1 MYKYMM
7 AVSIAALL
15 CNPADALQ
23 TPQPAVKG
31 GDPHVQV
38 AIYNP
43 SEQTLV
49 IGAVGRPLTITF
61 GPTEHIRRVV
71 LETGAIVDNKA
82 VTPPWDGPTADQI
95 SAAPLGNILPLW
107 AMHAGRSNAQVIT
120 ATEDGTNRV
129 YQFHLIALPPQPN
142 DCPMLDCD
150 DPRLTTGLTFLY
162 PGEKKKGTEQ
172 AATQARLVAQKLA
185 SEDRLK
191 TDIFYGQRNWK
202 YVAKGEPDVVK
213 LLAPDQV
220 SDNTQVTGFLY
231 LGNRK
236 APSLYIVEAD
246 GSERQVS
253 PVPNKDLLVVQETAA
268 HWRLRQGLNVIDL
281 YNEGF
286 DAIGTNPETG
296 TISPNVIRVTR
307 KVPVAR

>member
-1 MYKYMM
+1 MHRYIA
-7 AVSIAALL
+7 AVSVAALL
-15 CNPADALQ
+15 WNPAHALQ
-23 TPQPAVKG
+23 TPPPTVKG

-43 SEQTLV
+43 SEETLV
-49 IGAVGRPLTITF
+49 IGAVGRSLTITF
-61 GPTEHIRRVV
+61 GPNEHIRRVV
-71 LETGAIVDNKA
+71 LEMSSIVDGKPA
-82 VTPPWDGPTADQI
+82 PPPWQGPDPEQVAQQ
-95 SAAPLGNILPLW
+95 ALGNVLPLW
-107 AMHAGRSNAQVIT
+107 ATRPGRSNAQVVT
-120 ATEDGTNRV
+120 GTEDGANRV
-129 YQFHLIALPPQPN
+129 YQLRLIALPPQPN
-142 DCPMLDCD
+142 DCLSFDCD

-162 PGEKKKGTEQ
+162 PGEKKKGAEQ
-172 AATQARLVAQKLA
+172 AAAQVRLAAQKLA

-202 YVAKGEPDVVK
+202 YVAKGQPDVVK

-220 SDNTQVTGFLY
+220 SDNSQVTGFLY

-253 PVPNKDLLVVQETAA
+253 PAPNKDLLLVQETAA
-268 HWRLRQGLNVIDL
+268 HWRLRQGLNVVDL

-286 DAIGTNPETG
+286 DPIGTNPETG
-296 TISPNVIRVTR
+296 TISPNVVRVTR